1 MQPNQ
6 QQPSKRQ
13 LPFTSS
19 KPPLGDYHR
28 LSTDPLQ
35 PSSQEPEGIVVK
47 STPLKRKSETANYEQ
62 GVGAQVA
69 GSGSFNGSSPMQTP
83 ISGKAGNSQKAPRTS
98 KARSAAQAT
107 SSLGS
112 PSGNNVTPVG
122 PCRYDN
128 SLGLLTKKFINLL
141 KHAKDGILDLN
152 KAADTLEVQKRRIY
166 DITNVLEGIGLIEKK
181 LKNMIQWKG
190 LDVLRPGEVDE
201 SVTSLQAGVE
211 NLAIEES
218 RLDEQIRKME
228 ERLRDLSGDENNKRW
243 LFVTEDDIKSLPC
256 LQNDTLIAIKAPHG
270 TSLEVPDPDEAV
282 DYPQRRYRIV
292 FRSTMGPIDVYLVS
306 KFEEKFEEIN
316 TVEEPS
322 TMPPTSG
329 FIENETVTLPVDDGG
344 GVGVGMEEQENQREC
359 PDAGT
364 SQDFVSGIVKIVPD
378 VDNEAD
384 YWLLSD
390 ADVSITDMW
399 TESALD
405 WNALDSINEDYS
417 IADVSTPRAQTPPS
431 SLVFRVMLE
440 LGVQNDKFS
449 ISKSVLIYTL
459 YSPLN
464 DLNPLKRKSETTNYK
479 QGVGAQIAGSGNADV
494 SSPMQTLI
502 SVKAGKSQKAPKTSN
517 ARSVA
522 QATSSSGSPSGDNV
536 TPVGPCRYDN
546 SLGSLTKK
554 FINLIKHAEDG
565 VLDLNKAA
573 DTLEV
578 EKRRLYDVTNVLE
591 GVGLL
596 EKKSLNMIQWKGLN
610 VSRPGEVDESVTSLQ
625 AEVENLTIE
634 GSKLDKQI
642 REKQERLR
650 VLSEDENNERYHIL
664 WLNDE
669 PSCLLLMDLSAHF
682 SFVFLTTDLFFVTE
696 DDIKSLPCLQNDTLI
711 AIRFPHGTSLEIP
724 DPNEA
729 VDYPQRRSSIVIRS
743 TMGPID
749 VYLISKF
756 EEKFE
761 QIITVEEPSIMP
773 STSGFIEKE
782 TAALPVDVLMMAE
795 ELVSGWS
802 NKENQW

>member
-47 STPLKRKSETANYEQ
+47 STPLKRKSGTANYEQ

-83 ISGKAGNSQKAPRTS
+83 ISGKAGNSQKTPRTS

-502 SVKAGKSQKAPKTSN
+502 SGKARKSQIALKTSK

-578 EKRRLYDVTNVLE
+578 SSLCSRYYKSR
-591 GVGLL
+591 GLDA
-596 EKKSLNMIQWKGLN
+596 
-610 VSRPGEVDESVTSLQ
+610 SRPGEVDESVTS
-625 AEVENLTIE
+625 
-634 GSKLDKQI
+634 
-642 REKQERLR
+642 
-650 VLSEDENNERYHIL
+650 
-664 WLNDE
+664 
-669 PSCLLLMDLSAHF
+669 
-682 SFVFLTTDLFFVTE
+682 
-696 DDIKSLPCLQNDTLI
+696 LQNDTLI
-711 AIRFPHGTSLEIP
+711 AIRFPHGTSLEVP

-761 QIITVEEPSIMP
+761 QIITIEEPSIMP

-802 NKENQW
+802 NKKINGSVQTLLLISSLALQNQEDYLFLSDADISNTDLWTECILLVLFRSSLLLATDESYPVNIESMTQS